1 MPYLREA
8 AKIAARLHQELGPEA
23 LSFVSARVEEARRAS
38 DKVGV
43 TLWNGVARR
52 LAVVDQRDHAAAGGN
67 GTASSWRLMQSV
79 EYCRHR
85 AMDAEKSAA
94 VAPEALREGLI
105 KLAVQWRDL
114 ALHAHLLARFS
125 KKPARAELPV
135 RFGSA
140 AGQSLPNRDL
150 CGDLEFDNRARLPER
165 DGAQLPT

>member
-1 MPYLREA
+1 MLREA
-8 AKIAARLHQELGPEA
+8 AKIALRLHQELGPEA

-43 TLWNGVARR
+43 KLWNGVARR
-52 LAVVDQRDHAAAGGN
+52 LAIVDQRDHATAGKN

-85 AMDAEKSAA
+85 AMDAEQSATT
-94 VAPEALREGLI
+94 APEALREGLI
-105 KLAVQWRDL
+105 ELAVQWRDL

-125 KKPARAELPV
+125 KKPERVELPV
-135 RFGSA
+135 RFGPA
-140 AGQSLPNRDL
+140 ASQPLSNRDL
-150 CGDLEFDNRARLPER
+150 CGDLEFDGRARLPER